1 MIIIHSS
8 LTPDLKTV
16 QYQPVCMQQHS
27 PALIFNVKRGEEQ
40 LQGQT
45 LTERAQGFQ
54 FISVVILLRLKC
66 ATPYFWVEWL
76 LLLVIIK
83 HGMKLSMSVLVKGQR
98 FFKKVPDF
106 SSSSRLASP
115 FSLPWT
121 FGLALKNMGGICF
134 KIDILMLNFYCHGF
148 CSCAFQILHLFVSE
162 LWMYRK
168 NVTIVAEH

>member
-1 MIIIHSS
+1 MGGG
-8 LTPDLKTV
+8 KTTGTDV
-16 QYQPVCMQQHS
+16 NRKSTRLSVHISCYS
-27 PALIFNVKRGEEQ
+27 
-40 LQGQT
+40 
-45 LTERAQGFQ
+45 AQAAM
-54 FISVVILLRLKC
+54 C
-66 ATPYFWVEWL
+66 HPL
-76 LLLVIIK
+76 LLGGMTATTCSHQTWNEIK
-83 HGMKLSMSVLVKGQR
+83 CVGFGKRSVFLSKSSR
-98 FFKKVPDF
+98 DF

>member
-27 PALIFNVKRGEEQ
+27 PALIFNIKRGEEQ

-76 LLLVIIK
+76 LLLVVVK

-98 FFKKVPDF
+98 FFQK
-106 SSSSRLASP
+106 SSRFFFFFQAS
-115 FSLPWT
+115 FS
-121 FGLALKNMGGICF
+121 FFSA
-134 KIDILMLNFYCHGF
+134 LNFWPCPQEYGWYMF
-148 CSCAFQILHLFVSE
+148 
-162 LWMYRK
+162 
-168 NVTIVAEH
+168 